1 MLFERGWIDPTL
13 IHRYTGEGRK
23 EAADIV
29 SNGIPRDP
37 TGCNYSITAIMKLQT
52 DFLEEI
58 TLLQFYAQQMGVSI
72 DRTPKCH
79 PEMAGMVRG

>member
-1 MLFERGWIDPTL
+1 MVNVLLLSLVPGPMSVRMDSTKAKNL
-13 IHRYTGEGRK
+13 
-23 EAADIV
+23 
-29 SNGIPRDP
+29 NIPQDS